1 MRFIITA
8 LFCGAFCFSSAVAQ
22 VSPHDA
28 DIYGV
33 KLGMDVSTALETIFR
48 NSGRPAGKEKPD
60 ALRREGK
67 DIRVLYK
74 DLPSG
79 NVQIIF
85 ADGKWVKEI
94 ILEYAKQPHMD
105 DLHLPPSGS
114 ITGVADTDVLDSH
127 RTLGKQYDD
136 RYSVGYTSDRKMER
150 YWWRDEKTPAGFR
163 VRIGF
168 VSGKISVAGAI
179 GAKEI
184 ARKII
189 SVPPED
195 ESNFAEA
202 MAAR

>member
-8 LFCGAFCFSSAVAQ
+8 LIACALCFSSALAQ
-22 VSPHDA
+22 VNAHDA

-33 KLGMDVSTALETIFR
+33 QLGMDVPTALETIFR

-60 ALRREGK
+60 ALRHEGK
-67 DIRVLYK
+67 DVRVLYK
-74 DLPSG
+74 DLKEG

-94 ILEYAKQPHMD
+94 ILEYARQPHID

-136 RYSVGYTSDRKMER
+136 RYSVGYTSDRKLER

-168 VSGKISVAGAI
+168 ISGKLSVAGAI
-179 GAKEI
+179 AAKEI

-189 SVPPED
+189 SVPAED
-195 ESNFAEA
+195 ESKFAQA